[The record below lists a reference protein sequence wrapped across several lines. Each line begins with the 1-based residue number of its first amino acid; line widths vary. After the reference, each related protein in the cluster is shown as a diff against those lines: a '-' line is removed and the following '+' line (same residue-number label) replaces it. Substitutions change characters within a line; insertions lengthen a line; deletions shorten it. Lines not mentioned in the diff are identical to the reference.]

1 MRTPTK
7 LINSNLD
14 WKKLIKLKEK
24 QSISK
29 LGYTIYNPDELKLI
43 YKKYK
48 PDVIQLP
55 LIYLIEDLMKQDG

>member
-1 MRTPTK
+1 M
-7 LINSNLD
+7 
-14 WKKLIKLKEK
+14 LKEK

-43 YKKYK
+43 YKKYS
-48 PDVIQLP
+48 QMLFSYL